1 VISITSRKL
10 RVLEVAILRVHHLN
24 EKDWVSLSWNSCQSD
39 VKLGSHVNNQEPVIL
54 VIGVICKSYLI
65 NSKLKKLEAMVCLSS
80 VRWWLTEKIHMI
92 DVFSL

>member
-10 RVLEVAILRVHHLN
+10 RVLEVAILRVHHLD

-39 VKLGSHVNNQEPVIL
+39 VKVGSHINNQESVIL
-54 VIGVICKSYLI
+54 VISVVGKSNLV
-65 NSKLKKLEAMVCLSS
+65 NSKLEKLEAMVCFSS
-80 VRWWLTEKIHMI
+80 VRWWLTEKIHVI